1 MASMTTP
8 RNDEIVEDRRRYA
21 RSRRKMT
28 TPVAET

>member
-8 RNDEIVEDRRRYA
+8 EDDEIVEDRLRYA

-28 TPVAET
+28 TPVTET